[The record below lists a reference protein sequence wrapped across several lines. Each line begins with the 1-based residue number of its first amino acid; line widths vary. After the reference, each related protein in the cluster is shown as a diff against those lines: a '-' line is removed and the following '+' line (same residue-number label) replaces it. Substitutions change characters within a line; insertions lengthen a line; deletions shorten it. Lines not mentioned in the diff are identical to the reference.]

1 MTTVS
6 PVGAAQT
13 LLGQAVPLS
22 VAATVPFAP
31 AEAVIVWVVAA
42 KLAVKVW
49 VPVVTSTEQVVLVVV
64 THVPPLQPVNV

>member
-22 VAATVPFAP
+22 VAETVPFAP
-31 AEAVIVWVVAA
+31 AAAVMVWVAA
-42 KLAVKVW
+42 TKVAVKVW
-49 VPVVTSTEQVVLVVV
+49 VPLATSTEHVVVVVV

>member
-6 PVGAAQT
+6 RWGPRRRAGAGGAVVGR
-13 LLGQAVPLS
+13 GDRS
-22 VAATVPFAP
+22 VRA

-64 THVPPLQPVNV
+64 THVPPHSSPLNV